1 MRSAVFLPTPGIAVS
16 RATSC
21 SRIALTS
28 SAGLDARQD
37 RQRQLRADAADRDQP
52 LEQLL
57 LERRREPVERDRVL
71 AHVRVDPQ
79 RDGAPGSPSP

>member
-21 SRIALTS
+21 ATDRPDQLRR
-28 SAGLDARQD
+28 LDARQH

-52 LEQLL
+52 LEQIL
-57 LERRREPVERDRVL
+57 LERRREPEERDDVL

-79 RDGAPGSPSP
+79 RDRAPGSPST